1 MKKKHVIVAAI
12 ITLLAMGSMASGCR
26 HHDTPEEK
34 MHRVIEFLTG
44 DMNLTGEQI
53 ELLDKLKT
61 DLIHEAKDVHQL
73 KEGAR
78 DVIIEQIRSDI
89 MDQNQVMAAIESVR
103 AEIDDVLGVVV
114 SRFADFHQSLSPEQK
129 EQLIKRLEMLMMLR
143 VCKR

>member
-1 MKKKHVIVAAI
+1 MKTKHVIVTAI

-61 DLIHEAKDVHQL
+61 DLIHEAKDISEV
-73 KEGAR
+73 KESAR

-89 MDQNQVMAAIESVR
+89 MDQNQVMAAIDSVR
-103 AEIDDVLGVVV
+103 TEIEDVLELVV
-114 SRFADFHQSLSPEQK
+114 SRFADFHQTLSPEQK
-129 EQLIKRLEMLMMLR
+129 EQLIKRLEMLRTLR
-143 VCKR
+143 GYNR